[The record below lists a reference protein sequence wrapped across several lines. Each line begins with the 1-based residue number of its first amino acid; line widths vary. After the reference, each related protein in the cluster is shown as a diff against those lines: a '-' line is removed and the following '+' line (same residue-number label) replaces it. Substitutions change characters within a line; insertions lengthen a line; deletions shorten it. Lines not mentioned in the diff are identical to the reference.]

1 MKKSYAYRKFFEV
14 HGVFPGTVQIAV
26 LDMMIMEKTKN
37 LYNNGMKQ
45 KQEFELFKELLTS
58 LDLPPDQN
66 PFPKSTDLTEEVS
79 YYFEN

>member
-1 MKKSYAYRKFFEV
+1 MKKSYASRKCFEM

-45 KQEFELFKELLTS
+45 KQEFELFKTQLYPHS
-58 LDLPPDQN
+58 RG
-66 PFPKSTDLTEEVS
+66 SG
-79 YYFEN
+79 